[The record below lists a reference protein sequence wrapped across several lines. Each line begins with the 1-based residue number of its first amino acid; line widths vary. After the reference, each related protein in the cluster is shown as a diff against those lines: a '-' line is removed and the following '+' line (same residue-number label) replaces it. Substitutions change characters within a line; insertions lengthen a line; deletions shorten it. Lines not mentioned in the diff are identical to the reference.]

1 MDEELFLPVL
11 SHFENG
17 NFWTASGG
25 ALRYKVVPDTGE
37 SPRLTAEVWE
47 GPWRYQDSTVEET
60 KEFPLSEEGLEELR
74 TVLDDTWV
82 LWWGVSNSI
91 PMKDRED
98 HPFWLEIYTEE
109 RIPAA
114 TFCLGSDGLRYEGKL
129 RFRPLN
135 ADLLAALGLHTR
147 QAAPAAAKQ
156 PAPLSDTERRV
167 LAGIGPKPVGIEE
180 LCVSTGLPMSALLG
194 TLMKLELTG
203 RVYKQPGQRYVL
215 R

>member
-74 TVLDDTWV
+74 
-82 LWWGVSNSI
+82 G
-91 PMKDRED
+91 
-98 HPFWLEIYTEE
+98 WLARWRTEMN
-109 RIPAA
+109 A
-114 TFCLGSDGLRYEGKL
+114 
-129 RFRPLN
+129 RPKKTLEET
-135 ADLLAALGLHTR
+135 LAAR
-147 QAAPAAAKQ
+147 AARRAELEAAAVGKQ
-156 PAPLSDTERRV
+156 EGGPA
-167 LAGIGPKPVGIEE
+167 GPGEPITF
-180 LCVSTGLPMSALLG
+180 SMSALSAARNTAMSWREAPTRSLASARSA
-194 TLMKLELTG
+194 T
-203 RVYKQPGQRYVL
+203 
-215 R
+215 

>member
-74 TVLDDTWV
+74 
-82 LWWGVSNSI
+82 G
-91 PMKDRED
+91 
-98 HPFWLEIYTEE
+98 WLARWRTEMN
-109 RIPAA
+109 A
-114 TFCLGSDGLRYEGKL
+114 
-129 RFRPLN
+129 RPKKTLEET
-135 ADLLAALGLHTR
+135 LAAR
-147 QAAPAAAKQ
+147 AARRAELEAAAVGKQ
-156 PAPLSDTERRV
+156 EGGTAWPGEPITFS
-167 LAGIGPKPVGIEE
+167 
-180 LCVSTGLPMSALLG
+180 MSALSAARNTAMSWREAPTRSLASARSA
-194 TLMKLELTG
+194 T
-203 RVYKQPGQRYVL
+203 
-215 R
+215 

>member
-74 TVLDDTWV
+74 
-82 LWWGVSNSI
+82 G
-91 PMKDRED
+91 
-98 HPFWLEIYTEE
+98 WLARWRTEMNARPKKTLE
-109 RIPAA
+109 ETFAARAAPRGGRFNLLYQPNILIRIPAA
-114 TFCLGSDGLRYEGKL
+114 TAEPITPATLG
-129 RFRPLN
+129 
-135 ADLLAALGLHTR
+135 
-147 QAAPAAAKQ
+147 
-156 PAPLSDTERRV
+156 
-167 LAGIGPKPVGIEE
+167 
-180 LCVSTGLPMSALLG
+180 PMACMS
-194 TLMKLELTG
+194 
-203 RVYKQPGQRYVL
+203 R
-215 R
+215 